1 MIGYWPSSYWCT
13 DYWMEDYWTENLVI
27 IPGGIFIDYYFEED
41 D

>member
-1 MIGYWPSSYWCT
+1 
-13 DYWMEDYWTENLVI
+13 MEDYWTENLVI